1 MRVSGYTLEEIAKKM
16 EKIMDSQE
24 FSKLE
29 EVVEELR
36 KLARKYSD
44 DKELERYQKRIK
56 EICKEKNIKKLGEL
70 IREIK
75 NEAHWR
81 QVGSASG
88 TSLPY
93 KDYRRLE
100 KL

>member
-1 MRVSGYTLEEIAKKM
+1 MRVSGYTLEEMAKKM

-44 DKELERYQKRIK
+44 DKELEIYQKRIK

-70 IREIK
+70 IIEIK